1 MNILLD
7 PVSFRNLC
15 HVVPKLRNDPI
26 YQLWKCMPKEKKER
40 ILDHAMCGHRV
51 VLGCDLDD
59 RLSVGQSA
67 YMGAIFVLVSRF
79 QVG

>member
-1 MNILLD
+1 
-7 PVSFRNLC
+7 
-15 HVVPKLRNDPI
+15 
-26 YQLWKCMPKEKKER
+26 MPEGKKES
-40 ILDHAMCGHRV
+40 ILDAMRGHRV